1 MTVTETKVAETQP
14 PIDTEPVSVRRTQM
28 RVRKRNGDTEPVDVN
43 KIVRAVERCAGGL
56 DDVDPLR
63 VATKTISGLYDG
75 ATTAELDRLSI
86 ETAAQMIGEEP
97 EYSRLAARLLAGY
110 IAKVIR
116 SNDHAVVLHQGPS
129 GIDGI
134 FIGMLVQQFF
144 TFETTAMDVLFYVR
158 PERRGSRAAV
168 RLFRAFKAWARSSG
182 AKAIQVGTMTG
193 IDPSRTAKFYRG
205 MGLNEIGGV
214 YHGPAE

>member
-1 MTVTETKVAETQP
+1 MSNKLTNGNFKSGLTGWAPTSVSARFVPAIVARSFDVGGRRLMAGSDARVETKIEAQRIVTTGVRPARPADAAVIDAMLRAMAQESP
-14 PIDTEPVSVRRTQM
+14 VYRAMPIDD
-28 RVRKRNGDTEPVDVN
+28 RK
-43 KIVRAVERCAGGL
+43 
-56 DDVDPLR
+56 
-63 VATKTISGLYDG
+63 
-75 ATTAELDRLSI
+75 
-86 ETAAQMIGEEP
+86 
-97 EYSRLAARLLAGY
+97 LAGY